1 MHVATLSTTPIKGFA
16 LHHPQSI
23 EVNERGVVGDRDFF
37 LIDESGS
44 MFSTSKTGELPG
56 FSASF
61 DHAKQTLALF
71 ENGVALL
78 EEEVRLGE
86 ATSGNFFTMWD
97 VAGHEVLGPWDQ
109 LFSQRLGRPVKMI
122 KAGPDRSGTD
132 VGRLSLISS
141 RSIQA
146 LQESA
151 DIAELDPR
159 RFRMNIEIS
168 GADAHEEDTWLDQ
181 EFTIGSAVIRGGPP
195 VQRCVATTRNPDT
208 GVVDLK
214 VLKLIKD
221 YRGRQESEFG
231 LGFNFGVYGFCL
243 TPGSISVGDNIYQA

>member
-16 LHHPQSI
+16 LHHPASI

-37 LIDESGS
+37 LVDETGS

-56 FSASF
+56 FSALYNNSQNSLTVF
-61 DHAKQTLALF
+61 ESGTLLI
-71 ENGVALL
+71 
-78 EEEVRLGE
+78 EEEVHLGE
-86 ATSGNFFTMWD
+86 ATSGKFFKVWD
-97 VAGHEVLGPWDQ
+97 VAGHKVLGPWDE
-109 LFSQRLGRPVKMI
+109 LFSQRLGRPVTMI
-122 KAGPDRSGTD
+122 KAGPERAGTD

-141 RSIQA
+141 RSVQA
-146 LQESA
+146 LAESA
-151 DIAELDPR
+151 NISDIDPR

-168 GADAHEEDTWLDQ
+168 GIPAHEEDTWLDQ
-181 EFTIGSAVIRGGPP
+181 VFTIGSALLRGGGP

-243 TPGSISVGDNIYQA
+243 TPGTISVGDNIYHA